1 MTYERILYDA
11 KNGIATITVN
21 RENVRN
27 AIDRRTAEE
36 IGDAISRASED
47 RAAGV
52 VVFRGAGEKAFVA
65 GADIRDLAAGTA
77 PDVLEACH
85 SRLYAAIE
93 ACPRVTIAAIN
104 GHALGGG
111 LELALACDLRVAAR
125 EATFGFPE
133 VGLGILPGAGGTQR
147 LPRLVGLGRA
157 KEMILTGEP
166 IDADEAL
173 RIGLVNRVV
182 PRAKLEAAVRELASK
197 ILARG
202 PVALR
207 LAKAALNVSARVDL
221 ASGLEFEI
229 LAQTVLFGTKDREE
243 GVRAFLE
250 KRKPEFRGE

>member
-1 MTYERILYDA
+1 MTYEHILYEA
-11 KNGIATITVN
+11 KDGIASVLVN

-36 IGDAISRASED
+36 MGDAVSRASLD
-47 RAAGV
+47 PAVGV
-52 VVFRGAGEKAFVA
+52 IVFRGAGEKSFVA
-65 GADIRDLAAGTA
+65 GADIRDFAGNRSTGG
-77 PDVLEACH
+77 LEACH
-85 SRLYAAIE
+85 SRLYAAVE
-93 ACPRVTIAAIN
+93 ASPRVTIAAIN

-111 LELALACDLRVAAR
+111 LELALACDLRVAVTEAR
-125 EATFGFPE
+125 FGFPE

-166 IDADEAL
+166 IDAAEAL

-182 PRAKLEAAVRELASK
+182 PRAKLGTAVRELAGT
-197 ILARG
+197 ILSRG
-202 PVALR
+202 PVAVR
-207 LAKAALNVSARVDL
+207 LAKAALNLSSRVDT

-243 GVRAFLE
+243 GARAFLE
-250 KRKPEFRGE
+250 KRKPEFTGE